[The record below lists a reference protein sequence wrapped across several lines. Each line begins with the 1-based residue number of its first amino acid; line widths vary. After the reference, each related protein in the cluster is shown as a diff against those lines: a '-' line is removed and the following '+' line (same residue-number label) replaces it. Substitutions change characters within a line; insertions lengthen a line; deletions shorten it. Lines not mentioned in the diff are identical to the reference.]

1 MSERDQEF
9 KKGAVKIFLVEEE
22 REGAMKRD
30 PIHSRS
36 ILFASLVMAIM
47 LGGSATSVPGVV
59 AATGEPDVEIIMRN
73 QAFKV
78 AKGGGTLGW
87 PTFRIV
93 AGKETVIKLRNEDK
107 VAHEFVSPMLREVEI
122 NLSGNATTI
131 WTKKAAGV
139 RIDPGQVVE
148 LRFVA
153 PHSEDFK
160 SLYEVFWCNVHGKEL
175 GAEMRGE
182 LIVAETGGKS

>member
-1 MSERDQEF
+1 MRRGLTYS
-9 KKGAVKIFLVEEE
+9 GGSL
-22 REGAMKRD
+22 
-30 PIHSRS
+30 
-36 ILFASLVMAIM
+36 LASLVLAVM
-47 LGGSATSVPGVV
+47 LGGGVASVPWV
-59 AATGEPDVEIIMRN
+59 AAASGEPDVEIIMRN

-139 RIDPGQVVE
+139 RIDPGHVVE

-182 LIVAETGGKS
+182 LIVAETGVRS